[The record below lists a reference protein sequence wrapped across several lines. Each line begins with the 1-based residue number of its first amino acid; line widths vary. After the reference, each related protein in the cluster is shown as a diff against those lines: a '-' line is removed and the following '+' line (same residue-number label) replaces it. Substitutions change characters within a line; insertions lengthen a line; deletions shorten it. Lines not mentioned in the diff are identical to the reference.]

1 MIGRTTLSLES
12 LSRLKT
18 RNYAWKRLLKL
29 FILNLVIDWRKK
41 AWFSQFHWW
50 WNGRML
56 WNYCCKRVVWGLSGE
71 VKMGGYYH
79 YIGTLWSYQRG
90 WRGHNCT
97 CHNCPIVI
105 THLPLSSSLSVLLTH
120 FASHSSSSNCS
131 FLKYFP
137 PKFNLIFSVSVW
149 LICQSKPIWLV

>member
-1 MIGRTTLSLES
+1 
-12 LSRLKT
+12 
-18 RNYAWKRLLKL
+18 
-29 FILNLVIDWRKK
+29 
-41 AWFSQFHWW
+41 
-50 WNGRML
+50 ML

-79 YIGTLWSYQRG
+79 YIGTLLWSYQKG

-97 CHNCPIVI
+97 CHNWPFVI

-137 PKFNLIFSVSVW
+137 PKFNLIQEWSSMESSSYENWDEIEMLFGH
-149 LICQSKPIWLV
+149 LVIGNLQLVIGNRQLVIGRRQWKKDNW